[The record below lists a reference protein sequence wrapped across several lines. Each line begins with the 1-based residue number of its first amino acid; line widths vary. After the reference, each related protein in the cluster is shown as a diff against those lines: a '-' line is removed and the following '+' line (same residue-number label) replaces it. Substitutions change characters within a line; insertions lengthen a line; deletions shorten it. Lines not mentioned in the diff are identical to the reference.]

1 MESLNTY
8 VGTAAEWLDN
18 HWLLILAAYPIIVGT
33 LRIIVKLIRKHYK
46 PEEGTRLDGFCDVI
60 EGLMFR
66 GDAILAGLDKMRK
79 GQVVEGVV
87 AILNSEGP
95 PSDEDNTP
103 TLRPLHLPG

>member
-1 MESLNTY
+1 MESLSTHLNTLATW
-8 VGTAAEWLDN
+8 VDN
-18 HWLLILAAYPIIVGT
+18 HWLIILAAYPIVIGT
-33 LRIIVKLIRKHYK
+33 LRVIVKLIRKHYK
-46 PEEGTRLDGFCDVI
+46 PAEGTRLDGFCDFI

-66 GDAILAGLDKMRK
+66 GDAILSGLDKMRK

-103 TLRPLHLPG
+103 TLRP